1 MDTFDPIKY
10 KATEKEAYSGTAQS
24 YERCGGETF
33 EALAGPVIDRAGLKP
48 GDKVLDVA
56 CGIGIPSI
64 AVAQKVG
71 LTGHVTGIDIAPG
84 MIDIAR
90 QRAARL
96 GLQNVSFRE
105 ADAESLPF
113 PDESFDVVISAMGL
127 IHTADRNKALQEMF
141 RVARRNGVLTLSV
154 WSTPE
159 RTVGLAIMAK
169 TIREAWPAA
178 VVPGAPTWFDF
189 GADGVLEAFLSL
201 TGFAGITV
209 ERIPAVM
216 EMRSGNEYWERCL
229 GISGKLQMLLGS
241 IPPDVAR
248 TIEYKAKAAAETFR
262 VGATIRI
269 PNEAIVARAQK
280 P

>member
-1 MDTFDPIKY
+1 MI
-10 KATEKEAYSGTAQS
+10 EI
-24 YERCGGETF
+24 
-33 EALAGPVIDRAGLKP
+33 AGR
-48 GDKVLDVA
+48 
-56 CGIGIPSI
+56 
-64 AVAQKVG
+64 
-71 LTGHVTGIDIAPG
+71 
-84 MIDIAR
+84 
-90 QRAARL
+90 RAARL

-113 PDESFDVVISAMGL
+113 PDESFDVVISTMGL

-141 RVARRNGVLTLSV
+141 RVARKNGVLALSV

-189 GADGVLEAFLSL
+189 GADGVLEAFLAK
-201 TGFAGITV
+201 TGFVGIAV
-209 ERIPAVM
+209 ERVPAVM
-216 EMRSGNEYWERCL
+216 ELQSADAYWERCL
-229 GISGKLQMLLGS
+229 GISGKLRMLLGT

-248 TIEYKAKAAAETFR
+248 AIEVRAKAAAEGFR

-269 PNEAIVARAQK
+269 PNEEIVARAQK